1 MSCLVY
7 IVDFVGYIYRLGA
20 HSYSAV
26 QMIINIKGNYDMK
39 KILTIGMVTALLS
52 LGGCKLIKADGEC
65 IGLCFPICNNIG
77 GPCPVG

>member
-1 MSCLVY
+1 
-7 IVDFVGYIYRLGA
+7 
-20 HSYSAV
+20 
-26 QMIINIKGNYDMK
+26 MK
-39 KILTIGMVTALLS
+39 KILTIGMVAALLS